1 MMLIETG
8 RIGAA
13 TAPGNGGATRI
24 SRRALTVGLAVAGGA
39 VALNG
44 LGRAASGAA
53 SNPSGAPAPAPCA
66 SATPAAGAKVT
77 IANFAFDPAEITVPV
92 GATVTWTNQD
102 DVPHT
107 VTSDDKTTFG
117 SSGLD
122 TGDTFQFRFSKPG
135 TYGYFCSIH
144 PMMTGK
150 VIVK

>member
-1 MMLIETG
+1 MTQMEVI
-8 RIGAA
+8 RSGAA
-13 TAPGNGGATRI
+13 SAPTKGGTTRF
-24 SRRALTVGLAVAGGA
+24 SRRALTVALAAAGGA
-39 VALNG
+39 VAFDG

-53 SNPSGAPAPAPCA
+53 LNLTGAASPAACPA
-66 SATPAAGAKVT
+66 STPAAGASVT

-92 GATVTWTNQD
+92 GTTVTWTNQD

-107 VTSDDKTTFG
+107 VTSDDKKTFG
-117 SSGLD
+117 SAGLD
-122 TGDTFQFRFSKPG
+122 TGDTFQFRFTKPG